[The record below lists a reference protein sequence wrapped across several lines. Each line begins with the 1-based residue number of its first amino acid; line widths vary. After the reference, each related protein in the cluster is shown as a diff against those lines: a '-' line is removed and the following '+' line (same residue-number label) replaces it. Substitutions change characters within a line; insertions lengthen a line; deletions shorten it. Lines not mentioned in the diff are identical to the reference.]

1 MDRERRLP
9 SFQATLLTLILL
21 AGGSAVAQTTGDLTG
36 KVADRSGGPLPGAT
50 LEATSPSLQGTRT
63 AVSRAD
69 GAYWIPAVPPGNY
82 IVKVTMPGF
91 KRAEKKATVALDS
104 TETVDFALE
113 LVREEAVVVTG
124 EAPVVDTTSTT
135 TGTNYP
141 ANVIVHLPVG
151 RNYADIVR
159 SNPGVNT
166 DMGET
171 QGRSLA
177 LSVYGATS
185 AENQWVIDGVNTTN
199 VVKGIQGKA
208 INTEFV
214 QEVEVKT
221 GGYQAEYGRSMGGVI
236 NVITKSGG
244 NDTRGEV
251 FGYYDSTATS
261 AKPLI
266 TANDQT
272 DTSMRI
278 ASYERQDVGADLGG
292 FIVKDKLWFFGAYNR
307 IQTPGEVA
315 RYTSVPLVPNTT
327 EFPLNATDNL
337 YSAKLT
343 WNITS
348 GSTLVATVFADPTT
362 NSGAGGADPRQGR
375 FVVRQILNPDPGTWQ
390 ADRTIGGTD
399 FGLRLSHLQGASA
412 LITLQVS
419 RHQEKYELTPVGA
432 GAAVRLEDWTCQ
444 GGTPENPCE
453 VPSVANS
460 ATGGFGAIGGA
471 TNHNESHR
479 DQLRG
484 DVTLYFG
491 GHEVKAGGDYQNGVT
506 ESVSAY
512 SGGQTVYRYNFY
524 GQLFYAHDFIS
535 VSPTDLTP
543 TVGFTAPKTRD
554 YGAFLQ
560 DTWRVAP
567 GWTVSAGLRW
577 DGEDI
582 RDYSGATVIKT
593 TLWQPRLG
601 VVWDPKGDGSAKVY
615 AFAGR
620 FGYALPTDLSVRAYG
635 NETFAETYNFD
646 PVNTA
651 QDPRVIGFSRP

>member
-1 MDRERRLP
+1 MRLP
-9 SFQATLLTLILL
+9 HASPFAALC
-21 AGGSAVAQTTGDLTG
+21 AAVVLVAAPAWAQTTGDLAG
-36 KVADRSGGPLPGAT
+36 KVLDRSGGPLPGAM
-50 LEATSPSLQGTRT
+50 LEATSPSLQGTRA

-375 FVVRQILNPDPGTWQ
+375 FVVRQILNPDPG
-390 ADRTIGGTD
+390 
-399 FGLRLSHLQGASA
+399 
-412 LITLQVS
+412 
-419 RHQEKYELTPVGA
+419 
-432 GAAVRLEDWTCQ
+432 
-444 GGTPENPCE
+444 
-453 VPSVANS
+453 
-460 ATGGFGAIGGA
+460 
-471 TNHNESHR
+471 
-479 DQLRG
+479 RG
-484 DVTLYFG
+484 
-491 GHEVKAGGDYQNGVT
+491 
-506 ESVSAY
+506 
-512 SGGQTVYRYNFY
+512 R
-524 GQLFYAHDFIS
+524 
-535 VSPTDLTP
+535 P
-543 TVGFTAPKTRD
+543 TAPSEGRT
-554 YGAFLQ
+554 
-560 DTWRVAP
+560 
-567 GWTVSAGLRW
+567 SA
-577 DGEDI
+577 
-582 RDYSGATVIKT
+582 SG
-593 TLWQPRLG
+593 
-601 VVWDPKGDGSAKVY
+601 
-615 AFAGR
+615 
-620 FGYALPTDLSVRAYG
+620 
-635 NETFAETYNFD
+635 
-646 PVNTA
+646 
-651 QDPRVIGFSRP
+651 